1 MVVNLS
7 ANLWVTKEDVS
18 QWVILMQIKGLL
30 YFVFVMTYMD
40 NLHKNIGV
48 ILNYIL

>member
-7 ANLWVTKEDVS
+7 ANLWVIKEDVS

-40 NLHKNIGV
+40 NLRKSRIDPNG
-48 ILNYIL
+48 YSY